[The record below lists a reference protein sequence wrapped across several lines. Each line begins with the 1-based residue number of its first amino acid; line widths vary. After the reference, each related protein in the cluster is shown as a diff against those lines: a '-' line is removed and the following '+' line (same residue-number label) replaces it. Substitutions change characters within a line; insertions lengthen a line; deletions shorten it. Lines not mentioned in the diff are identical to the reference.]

1 MSLRLMIGLIS
12 DANRACEHNSGV
24 DDGSKALHLVSLFR
38 SYQPFENLN
47 FYKFL
52 VNKLL
57 LTTLLTLATATTL
70 QAADGAVSQHAY
82 KLHEVLGLPITNSM
96 ITTWVIAIVLIV
108 AIRLAVGKASLIPT
122 RGQAVVE
129 GLYTGIESV
138 MEPIVGKK
146 MIGKVLP
153 MLLCLFIFI
162 LINNWSG
169 LIPGVGAFGW
179 KDASGNIAEYYFRP
193 ANSDLNTTV
202 ALAGIAILGWLY
214 FVLRY
219 AGIKLLIFD
228 LFGNKADKKETPA
241 ALYVFLSA
249 VFLLVGCIEVVSIA
263 IRPVTLSMRLFGNVL
278 GGETLLTTILN
289 MLPWYIPG
297 ALPFYLLETLVGLI
311 QALVFTLLTAVYIGL
326 ICNHEE
332 EH

>member
-1 MSLRLMIGLIS
+1 M
-12 DANRACEHNSGV
+12 
-24 DDGSKALHLVSLFR
+24 
-38 SYQPFENLN
+38 
-47 FYKFL
+47 
-52 VNKLL
+52 NKLL
-57 LTTLLTLATATTL
+57 PTVFLLAVSTTALS
-70 QAADGAVSQHAY
+70 AADGAVSQHAY
-82 KLHEVLGLPITNSM
+82 QLHEVMGFPITNSM
-96 ITTWVIAIVLIV
+96 ITTWAIALVLIV
-108 AIRLAVGKASLIPT
+108 VVRLAVGKASLVPT
-122 RGQAVVE
+122 MGQAVVE
-129 GLYTGIESV
+129 SIYSGIESV

-146 MIGKVLP
+146 VIGKVLP
-153 MLLCLFIFI
+153 LLLCLFTFI

-169 LIPGVGAFGW
+169 LIPGVGAFGYQEG
-179 KDASGNIAEYYFRP
+179 DHLSYFFRP

-202 ALAGIAILGWLY
+202 ALAAVAIVGWLY

-219 AGIKLLIFD
+219 AGIKLLVFD
-228 LFGNKADKKETPA
+228 LFGNKADKSSTPLP
-241 ALYVFLSA
+241 LYVFLSA